1 MDAMTS
7 FEGDTGPYL
16 QYAHARLCSIVRK
29 VDPDAALDLSSA
41 QMDLLVEPH
50 AIDLVRLLARY
61 PDTVQNTLKSH
72 EPVTVLT
79 YLFRMTH
86 ALSSSYD
93 VLKVIGS
100 EPELMKA
107 RLALYSAAKLVLDN
121 GMRLL
126 GLTPVDRYV
135 VSLRLSAGMNH

>member
-29 VDPDAALDLSSA
+29 VDPDATIDLTSA
-41 QMDLLVEPH
+41 QVDLLIEPH
-50 AIDLVRLLARY
+50 AIDLVRLIARY

-72 EPVTVLT
+72 EPITVLT

-107 RLALYSAAKLVLDN
+107 RLALYSAARIVLDN

-126 GLTPVDRYV
+126 GLTPVDR
-135 VSLRLSAGMNH
+135 

>member
-1 MDAMTS
+1 MTS

-29 VDPDAALDLSSA
+29 SEITHEEMESA
-41 QMDLLVEPH
+41 NMELLTETH
-50 AIDLVRLLARY
+50 ATDLVRLLSQW
-61 PDTVQNTLKSH
+61 PDVVLNTAKTL
-72 EPVTVLT
+72 EPTTVLT

-100 EPELMKA
+100 EPEVKKA
-107 RLALYSAAKLVLDN
+107 RMALYESARQVLHN
-121 GMRLL
+121 AMRLL
-126 GLTPVDRYV
+126 GLNPVDRYV
-135 VSLRLSAGMNH
+135 LFLLIYLRPHH

>member
-1 MDAMTS
+1 MQRINGYNFNMEAMTS

-41 QMDLLVEPH
+41 KTELLVEPH
-50 AIDLVRLLARY
+50 AIDLVRLIARY
-61 PDTVQNTLKSH
+61 PDTIQNTLKSH
-72 EPVTVLT
+72 EPITVLT

-93 VLKVIGS
+93 VLKVAGS
-100 EPELMKA
+100 EAELMKA
-107 RLALYSAAKLVLDN
+107 RLALYSAARIVLDN

-126 GLTPVDRYV
+126 GLTPVDR
-135 VSLRLSAGMNH
+135 